1 MGSLGEEAG
10 AAQCQ
15 GQQTLVNSPWGPQP
29 HWWQLRESVFKK
41 HKTPERRR
49 EPTGETAE
57 GTPKSEKEEQPCGK
71 ADFPHGGKV

>member
-1 MGSLGEEAG
+1 MPGTADSSQLTMGHTRGL
-10 AAQCQ
+10 
-15 GQQTLVNSPWGPQP
+15 QP

-49 EPTGETAE
+49 EPTGVTAE
-57 GTPKSEKEEQPCGK
+57 GTPKSEKEEQRCGK